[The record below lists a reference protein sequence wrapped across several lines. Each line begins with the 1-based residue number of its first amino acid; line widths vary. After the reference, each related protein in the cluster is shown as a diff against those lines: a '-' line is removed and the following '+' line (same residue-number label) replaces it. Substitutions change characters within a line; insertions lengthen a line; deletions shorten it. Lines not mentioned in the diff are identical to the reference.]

1 MRAVNAISSCSAE
14 QAANLA
20 PFSLAHGID
29 DTMARIIAVANQKG
43 GVGKTTTA
51 VNLAAALAAAKRRV
65 LLVDFDPQ
73 GNATMASGVDKRV
86 AKPNG
91 CEVLLDEAP
100 IEQAI
105 VKTESHFD
113 LLPGNGDLTAAELKL
128 MDAIARESRLKEQL
142 AKVADRY
149 DIILID
155 CPPSLHLLTLNALT
169 AANGLL
175 IPVQCEYFALEGLS
189 SLLDTVKAVR
199 QRLNPALEIEGLL
212 RTMYDVRNNLGNE
225 VSAQLIH
232 HFGDK
237 VLRSIIPRNVRLA
250 EAPSHGQ
257 PIHLYDRSSR
267 GAIAYIGLAGEM
279 IRRERGHVA
288 AAAAAQDH
296 AAEAAEAALHDDATQ
311 VGLADETLD
320 DIVDI
325 HQE

>member
-1 MRAVNAISSCSAE
+1 
-14 QAANLA
+14 
-20 PFSLAHGID
+20 
-29 DTMARIIAVANQKG
+29 MARIIAVANQKG

-51 VNLAAALAAAKRRV
+51 VNLAAALAAAKRKV
-65 LLVDFDPQ
+65 LLVDLDPQ
-73 GNATMASGVDKRV
+73 GNATMASGVDKHE

-105 VKTESHFD
+105 VRTEANYD

-128 MDAIARESRLKEQL
+128 MDAIARENRLKEQL

-149 DIILID
+149 DTILID
-155 CPPSLHLLTLNALT
+155 CPPSLHLLTLNALA

-225 VSAQLIH
+225 VSAQLTQ

-237 VLRSIIPRNVRLA
+237 VLRSIIPRNIRLA

-279 IRRERGHVA
+279 IRRERGQHA
-288 AAAAAQDH
+288 AANDQAGEVVTAV
-296 AAEAAEAALHDDATQ
+296 LHDDT
-311 VGLADETLD
+311 ETLD
-320 DIVDI
+320 DIVDL

>member
-1 MRAVNAISSCSAE
+1 
-14 QAANLA
+14 
-20 PFSLAHGID
+20 
-29 DTMARIIAVANQKG
+29 MARIIAVANQKG

-51 VNLAAALAAAKRRV
+51 VNLAAALAAAKRKV
-65 LLVDFDPQ
+65 LLVDLDPQ

-100 IEQAI
+100 IERAI
-105 VKTESHFD
+105 VTTEAHYD
-113 LLPGNGDLTAAELKL
+113 LLPGHGDLTAAELKL
-128 MDAIARESRLKEQL
+128 MDAIAREMRLKEQL
-142 AKVADRY
+142 AKIADKY
-149 DIILID
+149 HTILID
-155 CPPSLHLLTLNALT
+155 CPPTLHLLTLNALS
-169 AANGLL
+169 AADGLL

-199 QRLNPALEIEGLL
+199 QRLNPHLEIEGLL

-225 VSAQLIH
+225 VSAQLTT

-267 GAIAYIGLAGEM
+267 GAIAYIGLAGEI
-279 IRRERGHVA
+279 IRRERGLA
-288 AAAAAQDH
+288 AGA
-296 AAEAAEAALHDDATQ
+296 AAEAALPPHDDSSA
-311 VGLADETLD
+311 VAIDAAA
-320 DIVDI
+320 DI